1 VSQSKFVVSK
11 MMLRKIFDEFMKILS
26 KGLNPFKIQANL
38 IFDSFPGFLIQNPE
52 GIGSRA
58 KMEVYLVRIYLRLRF
73 VFNSPNLKSVGVK

>member
-58 KMEVYLVRIYLRLRF
+58 KMEVYLVRIYL
-73 VFNSPNLKSVGVK
+73 STHQI